1 MKRIWTNGC
10 FDILHIG
17 HIELLKYAKSLG
29 DYLYVGIDSDNR
41 IKSSKG
47 SNRPI
52 NNEKHRKAMLES
64 IRYVDTVI
72 IFDKDQTLRDCIKK
86 FSIDNIVVGDDYI
99 KKEVIGSEYAQVIFF
114 PKISGFSTTNIITL
128 KNKWDL

>member
-29 DYLYVGIDSDNR
+29 DYLYVGIDSDDR

-64 IRYVDTVI
+64 IRYVDNVI
-72 IFDKDQTLRDCIKK
+72 VFDNDQTLRGCIKK
-86 FSIDNIVVGDDYI
+86 FSIHSIVIGDDYLG
-99 KKEVIGSEYAQVIFF
+99 KSVIGSEYAPVIFF
-114 PKISGFSTTNIITL
+114 PKISGFSTTNIITVY
-128 KNKWDL
+128 